1 MPMDGGMKNLTKL
14 LYYILSI
21 YFQPTKRKSF
31 YNESEY

>member
-14 LYYILSI
+14 LYYILST

-31 YNESEY
+31 YNESKY